1 MLDRYFVVNERD
13 LSEAV
18 AKIATLRA
26 GTPPQTRTVVPIRAA
41 EA

>member
-18 AKIATLRA
+18 AKIATLRVDA
-26 GTPPQTRTVVPIRAA
+26 QPQARTVVPIRSAGT
-41 EA
+41 